1 MGDTMSTRIA
11 PIFALAVFAVNLS
24 ACGWV
29 TPLIDPLSQTPS
41 YSMSTFVTGIAGQ
54 VKCELA
60 KAVRDVIME
69 YQENRDN
76 PVGWLAQWGA
86 KATLKII
93 VEEKSN
99 LSPSVLVTPPGT
111 FSLNA
116 NGSLS
121 ADATRT
127 ETISFYYRF
136 ADMFDPKTHRLTDQ
150 EPQVCKHASDI
161 LIESD
166 LKLKDWVE
174 TVGLL
179 ASAPKLVSDPFK
191 SGGPLDTTSH
201 EVQFL
206 VTLTG
211 GITPAWKLVSVTA
224 NPSGSFLGAT
234 RARTDDLLITMG
246 PMTSI
251 APNGRPLVSTGTI
264 DAAHLAAQIQGITTA
279 IQGLNR

>member
-1 MGDTMSTRIA
+1 MGDAMSARIA
-11 PIFALAVFAVNLS
+11 PIFALTLAAINLS

-29 TPLIDPLSQTPS
+29 TPAFDLLSQTPS
-41 YSMSTFVTGIAGQ
+41 YAMSIFVNRIANQ
-54 VKCELA
+54 VKCELG
-60 KAVRDVIME
+60 KAVYDVIME
-69 YQENRDN
+69 HQEKNAN
-76 PVGWLAQWGA
+76 PVGWLATWGA

-121 ADATRT
+121 GDATRT
-127 ETISFYYRF
+127 ETITFYFVF
-136 ADMFDPKTHRLTDQ
+136 ADLFDPKTQKLPAQ
-150 EPQVCKHASDI
+150 EPKVCEHYSDI

-166 LKLKDWVE
+166 LKLNEWVE

-179 ASAPKLVSDPFK
+179 ASTPKTVSDPFK

-201 EVQFL
+201 EVQFI

-211 GITPAWKLVSVTA
+211 GVTPAWKLVSVTV

-234 RARTDDLLITMG
+234 RATTDDLLITMG

-251 APNGRPLVSTGTI
+251 APNGRPLVSTQAI
-264 DAAHLAAQIQGITTA
+264 DSAHLAAQIQGITTA
-279 IQGLNR
+279 IQSLPR

>member
-1 MGDTMSTRIA
+1 MFTRVATMIA
-11 PIFALAVFAVNLS
+11 LTLFAVGLS

-29 TPLIDPLSQTPS
+29 TPAFDPLARSP
-41 YSMSTFVTGIAGQ
+41 YDTGIFVNRIANQ
-54 VKCELA
+54 VKCELG
-60 KAVRDVIME
+60 KAVYDVIME
-69 YQENRDN
+69 YQEKDAN
-76 PVGWLAQWGA
+76 PVGWLATWGA

-93 VEEKSN
+93 VEEQSN

-127 ETISFYYRF
+127 ETVNFYFVF
-136 ADMFDPKTHRLTDQ
+136 ADLLDPKTHRLPAR
-150 EPQVCKHASDI
+150 EPKLCEHYSDI

-166 LKLKDWVE
+166 LKLKEWVE

-179 ASAPKLVSDPFK
+179 ASTPKTVSDPFK

-201 EVQFL
+201 EVQFV

-211 GITPAWKLVSVTA
+211 GITPIWKLVSVTV
-224 NPSGSFLGAT
+224 NPSGTFLGAT

-251 APNGRPLVSTGTI
+251 APGGRPLVSTQAI
-264 DAAHLAAQIQGITTA
+264 DAAHLGAQIQGITTA
-279 IQGLNR
+279 IQSLPR

>member
-1 MGDTMSTRIA
+1 MGIFVNRIA
-11 PIFALAVFAVNLS
+11 N
-24 ACGWV
+24 
-29 TPLIDPLSQTPS
+29 
-41 YSMSTFVTGIAGQ
+41 Q
-54 VKCELA
+54 VKCELGR
-60 KAVRDVIME
+60 AVYDVIME
-69 YQENRDN
+69 YQENNAN
-76 PVGWLAQWGA
+76 PVGWLAGWGA

-127 ETISFYYRF
+127 ETITFYFVF
-136 ADMFDPKTHRLTDQ
+136 ADLFDPKTHKLPRQ
-150 EPQVCKHASDI
+150 EPKVCEHYSDI

-179 ASAPKLVSDPFK
+179 ASTPKTVSDPFK

-201 EVQFL
+201 EVQFV

-211 GITPAWKLVSVTA
+211 GATPAWKLVSVSV

-234 RARTDDLLITMG
+234 RATTDDLLITMG

-251 APNGRPLVSTGTI
+251 APNGRPLVSTNLI

-279 IQGLNR
+279 IQGLPR

>member
-1 MGDTMSTRIA
+1 MGDAMSTRIA
-11 PIFALAVFAVNLS
+11 PIFALTLFAVTLS

-29 TPLIDPLSQTPS
+29 TPWIDPLAQTPS
-41 YSMSTFVTGIAGQ
+41 YSLSTFVNRIANQ
-54 VKCELA
+54 VKCELG
-60 KAVRDVIME
+60 KAVYDVIME
-69 YQENRDN
+69 YQENNAN
-76 PVGWLAQWGA
+76 PVGWLATWGA

-99 LSPSVLVTPPGT
+99 LSPSVLVTPPST

-127 ETISFYYRF
+127 ETITFYFIF
-136 ADMFDPKTHRLTDQ
+136 ADLFDPKTHRLPAH
-150 EPQVCKHASDI
+150 EPKVCEHYSDI

-166 LKLKDWVE
+166 LKLNEWVE

-179 ASAPKLVSDPFK
+179 ASTPKTVSDPFK

-201 EVQFL
+201 EVQFV

-211 GITPAWKLVSVTA
+211 GITPAWKLVSVSV

-251 APNGRPLVSTGTI
+251 APNGRPLVSTQAV
-264 DAAHLAAQIQGITTA
+264 DSAHLAAQIQGITTA
-279 IQGLNR
+279 IQSLPR